1 MTGVVTGVR
10 AALEADGWTWT
21 HGRGRMLCM
30 TCPEG
35 AGVQLALTA
44 DGVDLMVDRLRAIHP
59 GRGDGTRAM
68 SRFLAVADALG
79 LDVTLRAVPPGG
91 RRGGRLRSWY
101 GTFGFR
107 AAGYG
112 PADMM
117 VRSARLQA
125 ESAASASEVRK
136 DASRLPSTPPKISR
150 AAT

>member
-44 DGVDLMVDRLRAIHP
+44 DGGDLMVDRLRSVHP
-59 GRGDGTRAM
+59 GRGDGSRAM
-68 SRFLAVADALG
+68 IRFLSVTDALG

-91 RRGGRLRSWY
+91 RKGARLQAWY
-101 GTFGFR
+101 RTFGFR
-107 AAGYG
+107 VAGYG

-117 VRSARLQA
+117 IRSACPQA
-125 ESAASASEVRK
+125 EAAAGVTDVRE
-136 DASRLPSTPPKISR
+136 DASRLPSTPPMISR